1 MIQNIEKTREDP
13 ENCFLLHTEG
23 KQAVQLCL
31 PLANLGCCEIGQ
43 KFYFDSSFVPLFFS
57 DVHILRWIF
66 KEMEGV
72 QWKDRLREEW
82 FMNKDEKI
90 EVSPAQDRLRESE

>member
-1 MIQNIEKTREDP
+1 
-13 ENCFLLHTEG
+13 
-23 KQAVQLCL
+23 
-31 PLANLGCCEIGQ
+31 
-43 KFYFDSSFVPLFFS
+43 
-57 DVHILRWIF
+57 
-66 KEMEGV
+66 MEGV